1 MLASAG
7 RSLLERRTIVE
18 TVIQGSTLE
27 TLRAGLRGTAHAP
40 GEEGYD
46 EASRAWNLAAHQQPA
61 LVIVAGGAADVMAAV
76 RFARDAGMGVGVMAT
91 GHGVGVP
98 CDGGVLIN
106 TSRMKGVRVDP
117 VARTA
122 RVEAGALWTDL
133 VHEAQPHG
141 LAGLMGSTSHVGIVG
156 YTMGGGFGWL
166 GRKYGFNA
174 ASMLQADVVT
184 ADGEL
189 VRVSADENED
199 LFWGLGGGGGNFGI
213 VTSLEFGLYPVGTL
227 YGGDLIYPMEKAK
240 EVLEVFARWTK
251 NLPDEWSTG
260 VAFLNVPPL
269 PAVPEPL
276 RGKSVIALRGCYC
289 GENPEDGEEF
299 LRPVREELG
308 ETIMDTFG
316 PMPFAALD
324 AISMD
329 PVDPMGA
336 RQHSEMLGEL
346 SPDAIEKLVEVAGAG
361 SGSPLILLELR
372 QLGGALK
379 RTADHLSTMGMGES
393 RFIMNGIGPAF
404 TPEMAEGVLAYLTSV
419 AEATRPFQT
428 GDTYVN
434 FMELEGASPER
445 VKAAYAPEDYERLVA
460 LKDRYDPTNVFRF
473 NRNLQPSQKG
483 R

>member
-1 MLASAG
+1 M
-7 RSLLERRTIVE
+7 E

-346 SPDAIEKLVEVAGAG
+346 SPDAIETLVEVAGAG

-434 FMELEGASPER
+434 FMELESASPER

-473 NRNLQPSQKG
+473 NRNIQPSQKG

>member
-1 MLASAG
+1 LASAG
-7 RSLLERRTIVE
+7 RWLLERRTIVE

-61 LVIVAGGAADVMAAV
+61 LVVVAGGAADVMAAV

-106 TSRMKGVRVDP
+106 TSRMKAVRVDP
-117 VARTA
+117 VAQTA

-174 ASMLQADVVT
+174 ASMRQADVIT

-189 VRVSADENED
+189 VRVGADEHPE
-199 LFWGLGGGGGNFGI
+199 LFWGIGGGGGNFGI
-213 VTSLEFGLYPVGTL
+213 VTSLEFQLYPVGTL
-227 YGGDLIYPMEKAK
+227 YGGDLIYPMQTAAELMNAY
-240 EVLEVFARWTK
+240 ARWSAD
-251 NLPDEWSTG
+251 LPDEWSTG

-289 GENPEDGEEF
+289 GESPERGEQM

-316 PMPFAALD
+316 AMPFAAMD
-324 AISMD
+324 SISMD

-336 RQHSEMLGEL
+336 RQHSEMLDEL
-346 SPDAIEKLVEVAGAG
+346 SPEAIETLVEVAGAG
-361 SGSPLILLELR
+361 SGSPLIVLELR

-379 RTADHLSTMGMGES
+379 RTADHLSTMGKGDS
-393 RFIMNGIGPAF
+393 NFIMNGIGPAF
-404 TPEMAEGVLAYLTSV
+404 TPEMAEGVVAYLSRV
-419 AEATRPFQT
+419 ADATRSFQT

-434 FMELEGASPER
+434 FMELEGASTAR

-460 LKDRYDPTNVFRF
+460 LKDRYDPKNVFRF
-473 NRNLQPSQKG
+473 NRNIPPTQNGS
-483 R
+483 

>member
-7 RSLLERRTIVE
+7 RSLVERSTIVE

-46 EASRAWNLAAHQQPA
+46 EASRAWNLAAHQRPA

-106 TSRMKGVRVDP
+106 TSRMRGVRVDP
-117 VARTA
+117 AARTA

-133 VHEAQPHG
+133 IHEAQPHG
-141 LAGLMGSTSHVGIVG
+141 LAGLMGSTSYVGIVG

-174 ASMLQADVVT
+174 ASVRQADVVT
-184 ADGEL
+184 ADGDL
-189 VRVSADENED
+189 VRVSADEHPE

-213 VTSLEFGLYPVGTL
+213 VTSLEFQLYPMGTL
-227 YGGDLIYPMEKAK
+227 YGGNLIYPVEKAA
-240 EVLEVFARWTK
+240 EVLDAYARWSAE
-251 NLPDEWSTG
+251 LPDEWTTG

-269 PAVPEPL
+269 PALPEPL
-276 RGKSVIALRGCYC
+276 RGRSVIALRGCYC
-289 GENPEDGEEF
+289 GESPETGEQM

-316 PMPFAALD
+316 SMPFAAMD
-324 AISMD
+324 SISMD

-336 RQHSEMLGEL
+336 RQHAEMLDEL
-346 SPDAIEKLVEVAGAG
+346 SPEAIETLVEVAGAG
-361 SGSPLILLELR
+361 SGSPLIILELR
-372 QLGGALK
+372 QLGGALA

-404 TPEMAEGVLAYLTSV
+404 TPEMAEGVVAYLGGV

-460 LKDRYDPTNVFRF
+460 LKNHYDPQNTFRF
-473 NRNLQPSQKG
+473 NRNIRPSPNG
-483 R
+483 G